1 MSEKKTD
8 FTAEQQLCIHS
19 HGGTLLVSAAAGSGK
34 TTVLVQRIIARIT
47 DKEHPVDIDRLLVVT
62 FTRAAAAEMKHRLA
76 SKLSELIALHP
87 DDLRLQKQ
95 QLLLPRAAIETV
107 DSFCG
112 RLVRENFHLLDIPP
126 QFRVGDEQQL
136 SLIKKDAL
144 TEVLG
149 EFYAAGDPDFRELA
163 SMLSDS
169 RSDIKLMK
177 TVERLYDFLQPHPDP
192 ERWLRECATV
202 YEEPEKL
209 SQSIWGRFV
218 LDHVADNLT
227 KAERL
232 LKTALPLTEAEP
244 NLQLNYAPTITDSLA
259 FVQHAVSLCRL
270 GDWDALLG
278 ALKTYAASR
287 PGQKKVGDIAT
298 RDRIK
303 ELREEAGKII
313 KKQAE
318 LLCGTDKQCR
328 GDLRDTRRL
337 VLMLYE
343 VTRQFSRRFSE
354 KKKAARLLDFSD
366 IEHYALHLLSET
378 ADDGTLVPSPLAR
391 ELSAQFEEILVDEYQ
406 DTNALQDAL
415 YVALSRG
422 ESNLFFVGDVKQS
435 IYGFRQAMPE
445 LFLKRRRA
453 YPKFDEIH
461 YPGTVTLGNNFRSR
475 DEVTESVNYVFR
487 QLMSEKISGMCYDEN
502 ESLKCSASYPAADGH
517 DPEFLIVDTTP
528 GGEDKVEADV
538 AEAEALAKRIKEL
551 VGTLPVGQGE
561 THPLRYGDCCVLLRS
576 RRPAFLKAFEKQGIP
591 IVSDDTGTFFN
602 TAEIRLALSLLRCI
616 DNPLQDVPLTA
627 WLMSPLCG
635 FTPDDMAAVR
645 LCHPRTALYNALTAA
660 RTKLDNPLLAQR
672 CRTAVAFLEQYR
684 TLACQMTVDRLLLR
698 LYEDTALPELM
709 SAREDGER
717 RCQNLRLLQDQC
729 YRFDQSGFRG
739 LSAFIRYIDRL
750 QAQGVELPGAASV
763 HGEDAVHIMTIHSSK
778 GLEFPVVFLAGLG
791 HEFNRMD
798 LNEDLLLHADLGAG
812 IKRRDPATCNRYITL
827 PHRAVSLATV
837 DEDCAEELR
846 VLYVA
851 MTRAREKL
859 CLSMALKHPEA
870 KLSQLAAALDN
881 REALPSFVVRDAKS
895 MGDWLLSALLRHPS
909 AADWRRRIGR
919 EDLPLLADDTHW
931 QLRIE
936 KPLLLCEVQAVEE
949 SLPAAADP
957 TVTEQIRERMAYVYP
972 HAALARVPAKM
983 AASQTIDAAPQRQFV
998 AQARPAFLSTAGLTP
1013 AERGT
1018 AMHSF
1023 MLFADY
1029 ARAAGDVEAEI
1040 TRLVQNGLLTADQ
1053 AAVIDRQRLAVFF
1066 DSTLYRRMC
1075 RSPRCLREFPFTALR
1090 PVHQLD
1096 PAVADESGECTVMQG
1111 IADCVFYEDGELVIV
1126 DYKTDRVKTD
1136 RELLERYAAQLNIYR
1151 QALCQALGAP
1161 VRDCLLY
1168 SFALGRTISVE
1179 ESP

>member
-1 MSEKKTD
+1 MSEKKTK
-8 FTAEQQLCIHS
+8 FTAEQQLCIDS

-47 DKEHPVDIDRLLVVT
+47 DTENPVDIDRLLVVT

-76 SKLSELIALHP
+76 SKLSELIAQHP
-87 DDLRLQKQ
+87 DDLRLQRQ

-136 SLIKKDAL
+136 SLLKKEAL

-149 EFYAAGDPDFRELA
+149 EFYADGNPDFRELA

-169 RSDIKLMK
+169 RSDAKLMK
-177 TVERLYDFLQPHPDP
+177 TVEQLYDFLQPHPDP
-192 ERWLRECATV
+192 ERWLDERATV
-202 YEEPEKL
+202 YEEPERL
-209 SQSIWGRFV
+209 AEGVWGRCV
-218 LDHVADNLT
+218 LGHIADNLA
-227 KAERL
+227 KAKRL
-232 LKTALPLTEAEP
+232 LQTALPLTEAEP
-244 NLQLNYAPTITDSLA
+244 NLQLNYAPTLTDSLT
-259 FVQHAVSLCRL
+259 FVQHAIDLCDA
-270 GDWDALLG
+270 GEWDALLV
-278 ALKTYAASR
+278 AFRTYSAAR
-287 PGQKKVGDIAT
+287 AGQKKVGDIAL
-298 RDRIK
+298 RERVK
-303 ELREEAGKII
+303 ALREETNKII

-318 LLCGTDKQCR
+318 LMCGTDRQCR
-328 GDLRDTRRL
+328 EDLRDTRRL

-343 VTRQFSRRFSE
+343 VTRRFSHRFLE

-366 IEHYALHLLSET
+366 IEHYALTLLSET
-378 ADDGTLVPSPLAR
+378 AKNGATVPSPLAR

-415 YVALSRG
+415 YVALSRE

-453 YPKFDEIH
+453 YPKFDTAR
-461 YPGTVTLGNNFRSR
+461 YPATITLGNNFRSR

-502 ESLKCSASYPAADGH
+502 EELKRSATYPPPDGH

-528 GGEDKVEADV
+528 NGGDKVEADI
-538 AEAEALAKRIKEL
+538 AEATAIAKRIKEL
-551 VGTLPVGQGE
+551 VGTLPVGGDNL
-561 THPLRYGDCCVLLRS
+561 HPLRYSDCCVLLRS
-576 RRPAFLKAFEKQGIP
+576 RRPAFLKTLEKHGIP
-591 IVSDDTGTFFN
+591 TVSDDTGAFFN

-616 DNPLQDVPLTA
+616 DNPLQDVPLAA

-645 LCHPRTALYNALTAA
+645 LCRPKTALYNALTAA
-660 RTKLDNPLLAQR
+660 RTKLQDPLLAQR
-672 CRTAVAFLEQYR
+672 CRATVAFLEQYR

-709 SAREDGER
+709 SARADGER
-717 RCQNLRLLQDQC
+717 RRQNLQLLQDQC
-729 YRFDQSGFRG
+729 RRFDQSGFRG

-750 QAQGVELPGAASV
+750 QAQGVELPGASSV
-763 HGEDAVHIMTIHSSK
+763 RAEDAVHIMTIHGSK

-798 LNEDLLLHADLGAG
+798 LSDDLLLHADLGAG
-812 IKRRDPATCNRYITL
+812 IKRRDLTTCNRYITL
-827 PHRAVSLATV
+827 PHRAVSMAMV
-837 DEDCAEELR
+837 DEECAEELR

-859 CLSMALKHPEA
+859 CLSMTLKNPA
-870 KLSQLAAALDN
+870 DKLSSLAAALDA
-881 REALPSFVVRDAKS
+881 ETTLPSFAVRDAKS
-895 MGDWLLSALLRHPS
+895 MGEWLLSALLRHP
-909 AADWRRRIGR
+909 AAVEWRRLIGR
-919 EDLPLLADDTHW
+919 EDLPLLDDKTRW

-936 KPLLLCEVQAVEE
+936 SPSLLCEAEATE
-949 SLPAAADP
+949 ASAPAAADP
-957 TVTEQIRERMAYVYP
+957 TLTAQIRERMAYTYP
-972 HAALARVPAKM
+972 HAALARIPAKL
-983 AASQTIDAAPQRQFV
+983 AASQTTENTLERRFV
-998 AQARPAFLSTAGLTP
+998 AQARPTFLSAAGLSPT
-1013 AERGT
+1013 ERGT
-1018 AMHSF
+1018 AMHNF

-1029 ARAAGDVEAEI
+1029 AQACADVESEI
-1040 TRLVQNGLLTADQ
+1040 TRLVQSGLLTEDQ
-1053 AAVIDRQRLAVFF
+1053 AHVIDRQRLAAFF
-1066 DSTLYRRMC
+1066 SSDLYGRMC

-1090 PVHQLD
+1090 PAYQLD
-1096 PAVADESGECTVMQG
+1096 PALADEDGEFMVMQG

-1136 RELLERYAAQLNIYR
+1136 RELLERYTTQLNIYR
-1151 QALCQALGAP
+1151 ESLSEALDIP
-1161 VRDCLLY
+1161 VRECLLY
-1168 SFALGRTISVE
+1168 SFALGRAIRVE
-1179 ESP
+1179 PT